1 MKGTI
6 QSMQIEIVNR
16 CPHGVTLIDS
26 EGRPRTY
33 EQVGPAVRIE
43 TEAGPAVGQ
52 ASGVPIHAP
61 SRITGITNLPPKRDG
76 TVIVVSKLAAMVIG
90 DRMPDR
96 DDVVY
101 PGSAPDEDA
110 VRSADP
116 RRRVLGVRRLVRA
129 TE

>member
-1 MKGTI
+1 
-6 QSMQIEIVNR
+6 MQIKIENR
-16 CPHGVTLIDS
+16 CPHGVTLIDG

-33 EQVGPAVRIE
+33 AAVRPAVRIE
-43 TEAGPAVGQ
+43 TEAGPAVGL
-52 ASGVPIHAP
+52 ACGVPIHAP
-61 SRITGITNLPPKRDG
+61 SRITGITNLPAKRAG
-76 TVIVVSKLAAMVIG
+76 TVIVVSKLAAMVIAN
-90 DRMPDR
+90 RLPDR